1 MNLALDDILFQA
13 DQYECGLLPA
23 PEPLTAPVGAA
34 LAGWLD
40 QSLLRP
46 EATRAE
52 VQSFCQDAR
61 QYPFASV
68 CVNPSYVPLAAKWM
82 AGSQTRVC
90 TVVAFPFGASL
101 PELKAHETSNL
112 IEQGATEIDT
122 VINIGALKGADWSLA
137 WEDVQ
142 AVVSAATGKALV
154 KVILETALLTRREK
168 IIGCLLAKF
177 AGANFVKTSTGF
189 AAGGATV
196 DDVRLMRGVV
206 GVEMGVK
213 ASGGIRTLENVQV
226 MIAAGASRIGTSAGV
241 SILQGVAV

>member
-1 MNLALDDILFQA
+1 MNLVLDDILFQA
-13 DQYECGLLPA
+13 DQYERGLLPA
-23 PEPLTAPVGAA
+23 PESLTAPMGAA

-61 QYPFASV
+61 QYPFATV
-68 CVNPSYVPLAAKWM
+68 CVNPSYVPLAVKCM

-90 TVVAFPFGASL
+90 AVAAFPFGASL
-101 PELKAHETSNL
+101 PALKAQETSCL
-112 IEQGATEIDT
+112 IEQGATEIDM

-137 WEDVQ
+137 LEDVQ

-177 AGANFVKTSTGF
+177 AGADFVKTSTGF

-206 GVEMGVK
+206 GAGMGVK
-213 ASGGIRTLENVQV
+213 ASGGIRTLENVQA
-226 MIAAGASRIGTSAGV
+226 MIAAGANRIGTSAGV

>member
-1 MNLALDDILFQA
+1 MNLVLDDILFQA
-13 DQYECGLLPA
+13 DQYERGLLPA
-23 PEPLTAPVGAA
+23 PEPLTAPVGVA

-46 EATRAE
+46 EVTRAE
-52 VQSFCQDAR
+52 VASFCLDAR

-68 CVNPSYVPLAAKWM
+68 CINPSYVPLAAQSM

-90 TVVAFPFGASL
+90 AVVAFPFGASL
-101 PELKAHETSNL
+101 PELKAHETSSL
-112 IEQGATEIDT
+112 IAQGATEIDM

-137 WEDVQ
+137 LEDVQ
-142 AVVSAATGKALV
+142 AVVSTASGKALV
-154 KVILETALLTRREK
+154 KVIFETALLTRREK

-177 AGANFVKTSTGF
+177 AGADFVKTSTGF
-189 AAGGATV
+189 AAGGATA

-206 GVEMGVK
+206 GAGMGVK

-226 MIAAGASRIGTSAGV
+226 MIAAGANRIGTSAGV